1 MYGEPRFGGEVSA
14 DAASSHR
21 IVAVERVIAAMHQR
35 EDRALCLRTM
45 AEIANL
51 SPYHFAR
58 TFREVTGIPPGEFLT
73 AVRLERAKRL
83 LVGTDL
89 SVAEV
94 CFEVGYESVG
104 TFATRFKDL
113 VGLPPGRMRRLPE
126 ELHAALGHADGWY
139 QSLPPPPE
147 EAGVAFR
154 VHGPDLPG
162 SMIFAGLFPSAV
174 PQGRPVA
181 GTVLGAPGSYR
192 LFPVPDGHYHLMAA
206 ALPRSEDPRR
216 LLAPGDALR
225 VGRARRPLLVRG
237 GRVGGQVDVTLRP
250 VRPTDPPVLV
260 ALPNL
265 LLERLTSARKGP
277 WARDKAHRQTAR

>member
-1 MYGEPRFGGEVSA
+1 MNGEPGFGGEDLAGAVPSP
-14 DAASSHR
+14 H
-21 IVAVERVIAAMHQR
+21 VPVVERVIAAMHR
-35 EDRALCLRTM
+35 SEDGALCLRTM

-73 AVRLERAKRL
+73 AVRLERAKQL

-104 TFATRFKDL
+104 TFATRFRDL

-126 ELHAALGHADGWY
+126 ELHAALGHADGCY
-139 QSLPPPPE
+139 QSLPPSPE
-147 EAGVAFR
+147 EAGFAFR
-154 VHGPDLPG
+154 VHAPDLPE
-162 SMIFAGLFPSAV
+162 SMIFAGLFPTAV
-174 PQGRPVA
+174 PQGRPVV
-181 GTVLGAPGSYR
+181 GIVLEAPGSHR
-192 LFPVPDGHYHLMAA
+192 LYPVPYGHYHLMAA
-206 ALPRSEDPRR
+206 ALPRSQDPHR

-225 VGRARRPLLVRG
+225 AGRARRPLAVRG
-237 GRVGGQVDVTLRP
+237 GRVVGRVEVTLRP

-277 WARDKAHRQTAR
+277 